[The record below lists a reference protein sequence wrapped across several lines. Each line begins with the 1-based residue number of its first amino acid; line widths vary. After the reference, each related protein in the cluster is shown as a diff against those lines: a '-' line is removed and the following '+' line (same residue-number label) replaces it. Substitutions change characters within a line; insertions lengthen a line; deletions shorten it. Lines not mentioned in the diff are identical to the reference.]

1 MIRRPPRSTLFP
13 YTTLFRSASVLR
25 HLERRGIPAR
35 RQGAAPARNRRD
47 PLAKGGLSVSHGDWH
62 SVDERLVDGILAA
75 RGHGG
80 GKPWPGENQKTHTGG
95 RNALFRPPIP

>member
-80 GKPWPGENQKTHTGG
+80 GEDCHMEKPKVQTRGCVVS
-95 RNALFRPPIP
+95 FRARDH